1 MRTRGNAIAKIAIGL
16 VILAITSPGH
26 SQSPAGD
33 DLSGVELPTPAI
45 HATRLDYSEFDTPE
59 AVTVI
64 TQQQIREAGYLEIS
78 EIFRAVPGFRIVKM
92 GDESRVSYHGTT
104 GRQNRRML
112 VTIDGR
118 SALIADGQ
126 NVEFDRL
133 PISLE
138 DIARVTIMRGPNG
151 AAYGDNAFLASI
163 DFQTIGRDDPLG
175 TSIRVGGGENAR
187 RRIGAFAHY
196 QLAGFDLAL
205 SVASERDGGYP
216 YMDAHKTPRD
226 DGQDTDRVRLAIERD
241 FSDSSHWRLD
251 ISGYDSEH
259 KTGIPPLQFDG
270 TQKNRGEFAALSN
283 SREIGEESRLD
294 WIATR
299 NEQHETIRTS
309 GCYTPP
315 TIAGIRGAFADPTM
329 VAQLLAPTVLVPRVL
344 GTSLPDTCF
353 YWDVG
358 IESIRTALEVEF
370 ESRHGPWR
378 YTLGASASD
387 VDADSDELFD
397 GQTQEQRSY
406 RVFGE
411 TALAIGT
418 LHTSVGAMLQDSSN
432 VDDTQLAWRTA
443 LNWQF
448 SPAHVVRYSYASSF
462 RIPSLGETET
472 HWRTDFF
479 FGRRGEPL
487 STYQFSLSSP
497 LTTSETRLE
506 PERIRSHSV
515 GYFGTFLKST
525 ATVDIKIFRDRISDP
540 VEANAALIS
549 APPLNG
555 RPFTLEGVEGEI
567 GLSLSPRWRISGQYS
582 YLHSDAPPFEL
593 GLQGDHG
600 SSIAVTFRPT
610 ITHALTAAYYGNSAI
625 SGNSYDRYDLVYN
638 YQRAL
643 GSVNFRSQMI
653 FQHHVGGVD
662 GFRRGVF
669 LAPDEGHFENLNQL
683 FLYVD
688 LSF

>member
-1 MRTRGNAIAKIAIGL
+1 MATRGNAGARIAVGL
-16 VILAITSPGH
+16 AVLAVTRPGH
-26 SQSPAGD
+26 SESPTGD
-33 DLSGVELPTPAI
+33 DFSGLEPTTPAI

-138 DIARVTIMRGPNG
+138 DIARVTVMRGPNG

-175 TSIRVGGGENAR
+175 TSIRIGGGDNAR
-187 RRIGAFAHY
+187 RRIGAYAHH
-196 QLAGFDLAL
+196 QLAGFDLAV

-216 YMDAHKTPRD
+216 YMDALKTPRD
-226 DGQDTDRVRLAIERD
+226 DGQDTDRARLAIERD

-251 ISGYDSEH
+251 ISGYESEH
-259 KTGIPPLQFDG
+259 QTGIPPLQFDG
-270 TQKNRGEFAALSN
+270 TQKNRGEFIALSN
-283 SREIGEESRLD
+283 SREIGDESRLD
-294 WIATR
+294 WVASR
-299 NEQHETIRTS
+299 NEQHEDIRTS
-309 GCYTPP
+309 GCYTPQ
-315 TIAGIRGAFADPTM
+315 TIAGMRAAFADPAL
-329 VAQLLAPTVLVPRVL
+329 VAQLLAPTLFVPRLL
-344 GTSLPDTCF
+344 GTTPPNTCF
-353 YWDVG
+353 YFDVG
-358 IESIRTALEVEF
+358 IESTRTALEVEF
-370 ESRHGPWR
+370 ESRQGPFR
-378 YTLGASASD
+378 YTVGASASD
-387 VDADSDELFD
+387 VDADSGEVFD
-397 GQTQEQRSY
+397 GLPQEQRSY

-411 TALAIGT
+411 TALAIGA

-432 VDDTQLAWRTA
+432 VDDTQLAWRVA

-448 SPAHVVRYSYASSF
+448 SPAHMVRYTYATSF
-462 RIPSLGETET
+462 RIPALGETET
-472 HWRTDFF
+472 HWSTDFF

-487 STYQFSLSSP
+487 SAYQISLSSP
-497 LTTSETRLE
+497 LTTNETRLV

-515 GYFGTFLKST
+515 GYFGTFLKSAAT
-525 ATVDIKIFRDRISDP
+525 ADIKIFHDRISDP
-540 VEANAALIS
+540 VEANAAFIS
-549 APPLNG
+549 APPFNS
-555 RPFTLEGVEGEI
+555 RAFTLEGIEGEI
-567 GLSLSPRWRISGQYS
+567 GWSLSPRWRISGQYS

-610 ITHALTAAYYGNSAI
+610 GTHAVTAAYYGNSVI

-638 YQRAL
+638 YQRQMR
-643 GSVNFRSQMI
+643 SMTFRSQLI
-653 FQHHVGGVD
+653 FQHHIGGVD

-669 LAPDEGHFENLNQL
+669 LAPDEGYFDQLNQL